1 MNDKVYNAMFG
12 ARVRYYREQKKMTQK
27 QLADKVGYT
36 VSATIGRIEKGQQT
50 IPLSKLP
57 DFCSALGVEPYD
69 LIGLSETD
77 KKVWMIA
84 ERMSK
89 DNTTA
94 DVQRFIDLYL
104 RMLQGG
110 EK

>member
-12 ARVRYYREQKKMTQK
+12 ARVRYYRERNKMTQK
-27 QLADKVGYT
+27 DLADKVGYT

-57 DFCSALGVEPYD
+57 DFCLALGVEPYD
-69 LIGLSETD
+69 LIGMSETD

-84 ERMSK
+84 EDMSAK
-89 DNTTA
+89 NRDS
-94 DVQRFIDLYL
+94 DIQKFIDLYL
-104 RMLQGG
+104 RMLKGG
-110 EK
+110 GM